1 MASLRILIGRL
12 LAVSIVVFVVANAEF
27 GVVAPKLIEGAP
39 AEKYDFAE
47 ITEPDC
53 APPFERLKQLVAND
67 SPINCFVPAGEW
79 TGMDFFLIFPSIFV
93 LISGQIR
100 FAMVG
105 AKDDR
110 MYKATFVVG
119 VMIFCLA
126 IMDRL
131 GLVPVQ
137 VGSPGLAAF
146 VPINVPPLAVQLGIA
161 FVGCILMMGPKYW
174 EAEGIT
180 SASDKISKRRDA
192 ARQFRTKFGSVST
205 PLNARSGSSSRITRS
220 KILQKDSRLH
230 MRRKTRKS
238 IKIYATCPFC
248 SGGGCSKCEMKGTL

>member
-12 LAVSIVVFVVANAEF
+12 LAVGIVVFVVANAEF
-27 GVVAPKLIEGAP
+27 GVVAPKIIEGAP

-53 APPFERLKQLVAND
+53 APPFERLKQLVADD
-67 SPINCFVPAGEW
+67 SEINCFTPAGEW
-79 TGMDFFLIFPSIFV
+79 TGMDFFLIFPSVFV

-105 AKDDR
+105 AKNDR
-110 MYKATFVVG
+110 VYKATFVIG
-119 VMIFCLA
+119 VMILCLA

-131 GLVPVQ
+131 GLVPVE

-146 VPINVPPLAVQLGIA
+146 VPISVPPWAVQISIA
-161 FVGCILMMGPKYW
+161 FVGCVLMMGPKYW
-174 EAEGIT
+174 EAEAVT
-180 SASDKISKRRDA
+180 NASDKISKRRDA
-192 ARQFRTKFGSVST
+192 AQQFRTKFGSVSS
-205 PLNARSGSSSRITRS
+205 PLHARSGSSTRITRS

-230 MRRKTRKS
+230 MRRKTMKS
-238 IKIYATCPFC
+238 IKVYATCPFC
-248 SGGGCSKCEMKGTL
+248 SGGGCSKCAMKGTL